1 MLKFRGCQH
10 FRQRLVCST
19 LSGRAIRID
28 DIRAADPE
36 SPGLRDF
43 EASFLRLLEKLTNG
57 CVVEINETGTSLRYR
72 PGVVVCG
79 SGLVHDCGTSR
90 SIGYFLEP
98 LLVLG
103 FFGKKPLSIILR
115 GITNDETDPGVDTF
129 RTVTQPLLR
138 KALGLE
144 DGLEL
149 RVVSRGAAPHG
160 GGEVVL
166 KVPMVKQLGPIK
178 MEDEGM
184 VKRIRGV
191 AYSMKVSPQVTNR
204 MVDGA
209 RGVLN
214 ALLADVYVFTDASSG
229 ASSGKSPGYGIT
241 LVAETTSGCLISAES
256 CHVARRNEEATD
268 EAQDR
273 GNQQQQVPEGIGC
286 MAAHLLLEEVR
297 RGGVVDGCHQGLLLL
312 LCALGPE
319 EANSVRLGP
328 LTPHAIRT
336 LRHLRDFFGV
346 TFSLRTER
354 SSGTIF
360 ATCVGANVRN
370 MSRRVT

>member
-1 MLKFRGCQH
+1 MLRFKGSQH

-19 LSGRAIRID
+19 LSGRPIRID

-36 SPGLRDF
+36 NPGLRDF

-79 SGLVHDCGTSR
+79 SGLSHDCGTSR

-98 LLVLG
+98 LLLLG
-103 FFGKKPLSIILR
+103 LYGKKPLTITLK
-115 GITNDETDPGVDTF
+115 GITNDSTDPGVDTY
-129 RTVTQPLLR
+129 RTVTLPLLR
-138 KALGLE
+138 KALGVE

-149 RVVSRGAAPHG
+149 RVVSRGAPPGG

-166 KVPMVKQLGPIK
+166 RVPMVKQLAAVK

-191 AYSMKVSPQVTNR
+191 AYSMKVSPQITNR

-214 ALLADVYVFTDASSG
+214 ALLADVYVFTDAVSG
-229 ASSGKSPGYGIT
+229 AASGKSPGYGVT
-241 LVAETTSGCLISAES
+241 LVAETTSGCLISAEACYTDPRS
-256 CHVARRNEEATD
+256 SSSKQGGGEAGDGQT
-268 EAQDR
+268 
-273 GNQQQQVPEGIGC
+273 VPEDIGAT
-286 MAAHLLLEEVR
+286 AAHLLLEEVR

-319 EANSVRLGP
+319 EASTLRLGP
-328 LTPHAIRT
+328 LTPHAVRT
-336 LRHLRDFFGV
+336 LRHIRDFFGV
-346 TFSLRTER
+346 TFSLQPER
-354 SSGTIF
+354 GSGTIF
-360 ATCVGANVRN
+360 ATCVGADVRN
-370 MSRRVT
+370 ISRRVT

>member
-1 MLKFRGCQH
+1 MLRFKGCQH

-19 LSGRAIRID
+19 LSGRPIRID

-57 CVVEINETGTSLRYR
+57 CAVEINETGTSLRYR

-79 SGLVHDCGTSR
+79 SGLSHECGGAR

-98 LLVLG
+98 LLLLG
-103 FFGKKPLSIILR
+103 LFGKKPLTITLR
-115 GITNDETDPGVDTF
+115 GITNDATDPGVDTF
-129 RTVTQPLLR
+129 RTVTLPLLR

-149 RVVSRGAAPHG
+149 RVVSRGAAPGG

-166 KVPMVKQLGPIK
+166 RVPLVKQLGAVK

-191 AYSMKVSPQVTNR
+191 SYSMKVSPQVTNR

-214 ALLADVYVFTDASSG
+214 DLLADVYVFTDATSG
-229 ASSGKSPGYGIT
+229 ASSGKCPGYGIT
-241 LVAETTSGCLISAES
+241 LVAETTSGCLLSAEA
-256 CHVARRNEEATD
+256 CYTAPRR
-268 EAQDR
+268 
-273 GNQQQQVPEGIGC
+273 QV
-286 MAAHLLLEEVR
+286 
-297 RGGVVDGCHQGLLLL
+297 GGTGL
-312 LCALGPE
+312 
-319 EANSVRLGP
+319 
-328 LTPHAIRT
+328 H
-336 LRHLRDFFGV
+336 
-346 TFSLRTER
+346 
-354 SSGTIF
+354 
-360 ATCVGANVRN
+360 
-370 MSRRVT
+370 